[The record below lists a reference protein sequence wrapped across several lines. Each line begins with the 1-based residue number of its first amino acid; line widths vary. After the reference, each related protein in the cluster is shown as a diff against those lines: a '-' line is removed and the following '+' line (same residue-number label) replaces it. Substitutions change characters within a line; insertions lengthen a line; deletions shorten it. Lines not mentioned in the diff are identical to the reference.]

1 MAKPSTSD
9 SISMYTVVVDES
21 FDTLFDVMWSEVP
34 ISDNLLTLAARL
46 REKMS
51 LEGDSMVKA
60 MWRWSRAI
68 DVDGG
73 AGPDRRSY
81 AF

>member
-51 LEGDSMVKA
+51 VEGDSMVKA
-60 MWRWSRAI
+60 M
-68 DVDGG
+68 
-73 AGPDRRSY
+73 
-81 AF
+81 